1 MAIDLLL
8 AIASSGVVGAGLSW
22 LLAQRQTQQ
31 VQAVGATIVEVAE
44 QVLPVLDAVLR
55 YYPGLGIGRYKLLI
69 EAIVH
74 ALGLSFKIK
83 NQDDLAALIQY
94 INAIFSPEI
103 SQNKTDFPGVV
114 LGIAET
120 AADMIKSGNFI
131 GLLGRL

>member
-55 YYPGLGIGRYKLLI
+55 YYPGLGIGRYKLII

-74 ALGLSFKIK
+74 ALGLSFKVK
-83 NQDDLAALIQY
+83 NQNDLAKLIQY
-94 INAIFSPEI
+94 VNAIFSPEI
-103 SQNKTDFPGVV
+103 SHNKTDFSGEI

-120 AADMIKSGNFI
+120 AADLIKSGNFI